1 MRPNYLLKINAAAMI
16 NVNNQNQLMAS
27 AIDRHDAMGIGH
39 QFGLRGFFSRPYR
52 SRFIGPNIEKFP
64 RIMWPVLLLIKN
76 LRAFFLPRR
85 ITWNYSGDEIATG
98 SILSFMDED
107 LFKASYK
114 RMRVASREV
123 NDPGLHFRVHQI
135 LWAAH
140 NSFKLDGDFVE
151 CGTGRGMM
159 MSAALHS
166 LENWNTADK
175 NLYLCDTFQP
185 FGIDPET
192 GRNDERFGVRDTYAR
207 SLNDVEANFSE
218 WKRINFVVGFVPDSL
233 QSVAIEKVSF
243 LHIDLNNAAAEVGA
257 LRYFWPKVVKG
268 GIIVLDDY
276 AQVLEQNEA
285 MAALSNELGFL
296 ILTTGT
302 GQGIIVK

>member
-1 MRPNYLLKINAAAMI
+1 MTNSNDPNL
-16 NVNNQNQLMAS
+16 LMAKL
-27 AIDRHDAMGIGH
+27 IEHHDVLDNGN
-39 QFGLRGFFSRPYR
+39 QFGIRGFYSRPYKTKYV
-52 SRFIGPNIEKFP
+52 GPNIEKFP
-64 RIMWPVLLLIKN
+64 KILWPVLLLIKN
-76 LRAFFLPRR
+76 LRAFFLPRL
-85 ITWNYSGDEIATG
+85 ITWSYSGDEIGTG

-135 LWAAH
+135 LWATQ
-140 NSFKLDGDFVE
+140 NSFKLEGDFVE

-166 LENWNTADK
+166 LENWNTSNK
-175 NLYLCDTFQP
+175 NLYLYDTFQP

-192 GRNDERFGVRDTYAR
+192 GKNDERFGVRATYAK
-207 SLNDVEANFSE
+207 SLSDVEANFSE
-218 WKRINFVVGFVPDSL
+218 WKRINFVMGFIPDSL
-233 QSVAIEKVSF
+233 QSVAVEKVAF

-257 LRYFWPKVVKG
+257 LRYFWPKVVRG

-276 AQVLEQNEA
+276 AQVLDQNQA
-285 MAALSNELGFL
+285 MAALSNELGFS

>member
-1 MRPNYLLKINAAAMI
+1 MTDINEPNEVMSNSI
-16 NVNNQNQLMAS
+16 
-27 AIDRHDAMGIGH
+27 RHHDELGSGN
-39 QFGLRGFFSRPYR
+39 QFGIRGFYSRPYR
-52 SRFIGPNIEKFP
+52 SRYIGPNIEKFP
-64 RIMWPVLLLIKN
+64 RIIWPVLLVIKN
-76 LRAFFLPRR
+76 LRAFYLPRQ
-85 ITWNYSGDEIATG
+85 ITWNYSGDEIGTG

-107 LFKASYK
+107 LFKASYR

-135 LWAAH
+135 LWAAQ
-140 NSFKLDGDFVE
+140 NCFRIEGDFVE

-166 LENWNTADK
+166 LENWNVSNK

-185 FGIDPET
+185 YGLDPET
-192 GRNDERFGVRDTYAR
+192 GRNDKRFGVRDTYAK

-233 QSVAIEKVSF
+233 QSVAIEKVAF

-257 LRYFWPKVVKG
+257 LRYFWPKVVAG

-276 AQVLEQNEA
+276 AQDLVQNQA
-285 MAALSNELGFL
+285 MIALGNELGFS

>member
-1 MRPNYLLKINAAAMI
+1 MTNISDPNAVMSNAI
-16 NVNNQNQLMAS
+16 EN
-27 AIDRHDAMGIGH
+27 HDELGIGN
-39 QFGLRGFFSRPYR
+39 QFGIRGFYSRPYR
-52 SRFIGPNIEKFP
+52 SRHIGPNIKKFP
-64 RIMWPVLLLIKN
+64 RILWPVLLVIKN

-85 ITWNYSGDEIATG
+85 INWNYSGDEIATG

-107 LFKASYK
+107 LFRASYR

-135 LWAAH
+135 LWATH
-140 NSFKLDGDFVE
+140 NCFKLDGDFVE

-166 LENWNTADK
+166 LENWNAANK
-175 NLYLCDTFQP
+175 NLYLCDTFEP
-185 FGIDPET
+185 FGIDPES
-192 GRNDERFGVRDTYAR
+192 GRNDKRFGVRDTYAK
-207 SLNDVEANFSE
+207 SLSDVEANFSE

-233 QSVAIEKVSF
+233 QSVVLEKVAF
-243 LHIDLNNAAAEVGA
+243 LHIDLNNAVAEVGA
-257 LRYFWPKVVKG
+257 LRHFWPKVVKG
-268 GIIVLDDY
+268 GIIVLDDF
-276 AQVLEQNEA
+276 AQDLVQNQA
-285 MAALSNELGFL
+285 MIALGNELGFP

>member
-1 MRPNYLLKINAAAMI
+1 VTDINEPNEVMSNSI
-16 NVNNQNQLMAS
+16 
-27 AIDRHDAMGIGH
+27 RHHDELGSGN
-39 QFGLRGFFSRPYR
+39 QFGIRGFYSRPYR
-52 SRFIGPNIEKFP
+52 SRYIGPNIEKFP
-64 RIMWPVLLLIKN
+64 RIIWPVLLVIKN
-76 LRAFFLPRR
+76 LRAFYLPRQ
-85 ITWNYSGDEIATG
+85 ITWNYSGDEIGTG

-107 LFKASYK
+107 LFKASYR

-135 LWAAH
+135 LWAAQ
-140 NSFKLDGDFVE
+140 NCFRIEGDFVE

-166 LENWNTADK
+166 LENWNVSNK

-185 FGIDPET
+185 YGLDPET
-192 GRNDERFGVRDTYAR
+192 GRNDKRFGVRDTYAK

-233 QSVAIEKVSF
+233 QSVAIEKVAF

-257 LRYFWPKVVKG
+257 LRYFWPKVVAG

-276 AQVLEQNEA
+276 AQDLVQNQA
-285 MAALSNELGFL
+285 MIALGNELGFS